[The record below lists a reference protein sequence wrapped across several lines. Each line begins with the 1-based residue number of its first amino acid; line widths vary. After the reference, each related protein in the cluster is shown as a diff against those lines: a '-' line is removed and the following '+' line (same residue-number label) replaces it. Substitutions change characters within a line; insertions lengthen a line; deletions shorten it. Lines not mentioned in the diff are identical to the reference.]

1 MTWRAMFARPSAL
14 VALLGTALALVVGG
28 GVGGGDASIIEG
40 FTAGGFIYIAC
51 GQLGR
56 GVIEN
61 KHLTSSCCCSAS
73 SSSLSP
79 PPPPPQR
86 VCMSINPEG
95 KKCSDLG
102 RTLVLMFSMTLQL
115 GEMQAAAGAAG
126 HRLRDDIAQVAAVCV
141 GLAVCVAIHVSGGC
155 DGGH

>member
-1 MTWRAMFARPSAL
+1 
-14 VALLGTALALVVGG
+14 
-28 GVGGGDASIIEG
+28 
-40 FTAGGFIYIAC
+40 
-51 GQLGR
+51 
-56 GVIEN
+56 
-61 KHLTSSCCCSAS
+61 
-73 SSSLSP
+73 
-79 PPPPPQR
+79 
-86 VCMSINPEG
+86 MSINPEG